1 MKRTLCIIKP
11 DGVQSKVVGKVIDRI
26 EQEGFTI
33 LGMKRARL
41 SKAVAEDF
49 YAVHSERPFYGEL
62 CEFMSSGPV
71 VLIALERD
79 DAINHWR
86 TVIGATDP
94 ADADDGTIR
103 KLYARSKG
111 ENTVHG
117 SDSVEN
123 GVLEISKFF
132 SEMELI
138 GQK

>member
-1 MKRTLCIIKP
+1 MERTLCIIKP

-49 YAVHSERPFYGEL
+49 YAVHKERPFFGEL

-79 DAINHWR
+79 NAINHWR

-94 ADADDGTIR
+94 AEADEGTIR

-123 GVLEISKFF
+123 GILEISKYF

-138 GQK
+138 EQK

>member
-1 MKRTLCIIKP
+1 MERTLCIIKP

-49 YAVHSERPFYGEL
+49 YAVHKERPFFGEL

-71 VLIALERD
+71 VLIALARD
-79 DAINHWR
+79 NAINHWR
-86 TVIGATDP
+86 TVIGATNP
-94 ADADDGTIR
+94 AEADDGTIR

-123 GVLEISKFF
+123 GILEISKFF

-138 GQK
+138 EQK